1 MTSDVDPGSDRR
13 PASPPARLRLLAVWY
28 QLGALMLLVVGA
40 ASLLPAPDIG
50 VNDKLSHSLVYLVLA
65 AWFGLLADS
74 RIALLWTGAGL
85 LAYGILIEML
95 QWMTSFRFAEA
106 EDVLANLI
114 GIAIGLL
121 VYFTPLRRVLAAVDR
136 LLARIFLR

>member
-1 MTSDVDPGSDRR
+1 MDPDPDRR
-13 PASPPARLRLLAVWY
+13 PASKPARLRLLAVWY
-28 QLGALMLLVVGA
+28 RLGALMLLVVGV

-50 VNDKLSHSLVYLVLA
+50 VNDKLSHSLVYIVLA

-106 EDVLANLI
+106 ADVLANLI